1 MEEER
6 EEKRK
11 QLEEE
16 KEERRRILEE
26 DRRKEEEEKEE
37 RRRRED
43 EEKAKFTFPRLM
55 LIIAQVLKEKWF
67 KITCFAHSQTTN
79 KLMNEAANDSDRV
92 SGQDR
97 KKPPALGTNQIAGF
111 GGFRPLASLEK
122 NKKTYF
128 NRRIASE
135 TRAER
140 KLFFFTNYLGFV
152 NEKITDLSCS
162 VSLDEAVII
171 NLLNNKSRNIA
182 QKEITIENRNYSKY
196 FS

>member
-1 MEEER
+1 MKKTEER
-6 EEKRK
+6 KKKRNRKGVEEKTK
-11 QLEEE
+11 T
-16 KEERRRILEE
+16 
-26 DRRKEEEEKEE
+26 
-37 RRRRED
+37 
-43 EEKAKFTFPRLM
+43 KFTFPRLI

-67 KITCFAHSQTTN
+67 KITGFAHSQTTN
-79 KLMNEAANDSDRV
+79 KLMNEAANDSARV

-128 NRRIASE
+128 NRRIASK
-135 TRAER
+135 TTAER

-182 QKEITIENRNYSKY
+182 QKEITLQNRNYSNY
-196 FS
+196 FFLKVFLFL

>member
-6 EEKRK
+6 EEKRR

-79 KLMNEAANDSDRV
+79 KLMNEAANDSARV

-140 KLFFFTNYLGFV
+140 KIVFFTNYLGFV
-152 NEKITDLSCS
+152 NRKNNRFKLQRKI
-162 VSLDEAVII
+162 
-171 NLLNNKSRNIA
+171 R
-182 QKEITIENRNYSKY
+182 
-196 FS
+196 